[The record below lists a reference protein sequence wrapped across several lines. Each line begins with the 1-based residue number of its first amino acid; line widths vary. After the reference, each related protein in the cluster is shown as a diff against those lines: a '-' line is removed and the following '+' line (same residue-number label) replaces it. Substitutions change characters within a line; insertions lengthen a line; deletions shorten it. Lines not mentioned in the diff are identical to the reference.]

1 MKNQDVM
8 DDASAWVELC
18 RFADEAGL
26 EMDERAEP
34 GMDEL
39 GDDEDDESEVS
50 DYGLLF
56 RSLRRGNMVVSDD
69 GVLTVTW
76 KRAPREGRG
85 KLTLNPREWP
95 YGKALRAAAGGA
107 VSKAAKGRSGGDDNV
122 GKVHRFLET
131 LGGEAPSEPEA
142 WGW

>member
-1 MKNQDVM
+1 
-8 DDASAWVELC
+8 
-18 RFADEAGL
+18 
-26 EMDERAEP
+26 MDERAEP
-34 GMDEL
+34 L
-39 GDDEDDESEVS
+39 DDKSEDKEPVPVVDDDESEIS

-69 GVLTVTW
+69 GVLTVSW
-76 KRAPREGRG
+76 KREPREGRG
-85 KLTLNPREWP
+85 KLVLNPRTWP

-131 LGGEAPSEPEA
+131 LGGESPSTLENLSYRPDCMFVLALGGFLLSE
-142 WGW
+142 